1 MSVKFIFSGAN
12 KLIMKKVIFIFAFAL
27 MSMAAN
33 AQSSVDLN
41 KKWGAIMDAIEQVES
56 RGNTKAVSSNG
67 KWVGC
72 MQISEILVREVNN
85 IIGQK
90 KYTYADRYSR
100 EKSREMFIIYQERYN
115 KEGNM
120 EKAIRLW
127 NSGDLKCMQ
136 RKASTEGY
144 YRRVMASYN
153 NLARNK

>member
-1 MSVKFIFSGAN
+1 
-12 KLIMKKVIFIFAFAL
+12 MKKVIFIFAFVL
-27 MSMAAN
+27 TCVTAN
-33 AQSSVDLN
+33 AQVSAEMN

-56 RGNTKAVSSNG
+56 RGDTRAVSPNG

-72 MQISEILVREVNN
+72 MQISEILVRECNN
-85 IIGQK
+85 IIGK
-90 KYTYADRYSR
+90 KKFTYNDRYSR
-100 EKSREMFIIYQERYN
+100 EKSREMFVIFQEKYN

-127 NSGDLKCMQ
+127 NSGDLNCMQ
-136 RKASTEGY
+136 RKASTNGY

>member
-1 MSVKFIFSGAN
+1 MLSFSDIN
-12 KLIMKKVIFIFAFAL
+12 YFYMKKVFFIFAFAFVAI
-27 MSMAAN
+27 SAS
-33 AQSSVDLN
+33 AQKSVDLN
-41 KKWGAIMDAIEQVES
+41 KKWGAVMDAIEQVES
-56 RGNTKAVSSNG
+56 RGNVRAVSPNG

-85 IIGQK
+85 IVGRK
-90 KYTYADRYSR
+90 KFTYNDRFSR

-115 KEGNM
+115 PEGNM

-136 RKASTEGY
+136 RKASTDSY

-153 NLARNK
+153 NLARLK

>member
-1 MSVKFIFSGAN
+1 MR
-12 KLIMKKVIFIFAFAL
+12 KLFLMIAL
-27 MSMAAN
+27 ACATISAN
-33 AQSSVDLN
+33 AQTSAELE
-41 KKWGAIMDAIEQVES
+41 KKWGAVMDAIEQVES
-56 RGNTKAVSSNG
+56 RGNTRAVSANG

-85 IIGQK
+85 IVGQK
-90 KYTYADRYSR
+90 KFTYNDRFSR
-100 EKSREMFIIYQERYN
+100 EKSREMFVIFQEKYN

-136 RKASTEGY
+136 RKASTDGY